1 MAEQEQSFI
10 REAVSNSGCAAVV
23 GCLWLVAALL
33 LLPLIWV
40 SLAYDYGPAE
50 WVMLLQFPND
60 PAEKGLWVLRIG
72 LTLVFLGS
80 TAWLVAHVVTRGTQ
94 PKG

>member
-1 MAEQEQSFI
+1 MAEQEEGFI
-10 REAVSNSGCAAVV
+10 RQAVSNSGCAAVMD
-23 GCLWLVAALL
+23 CLWLVAALL

-40 SLAYDYGPAE
+40 SLGWGYGPAE

-60 PAEKGLWVLRIG
+60 PAENGLWVFRIG

-80 TAWLVAHVVTRGTQ
+80 TAWLIAYLATSGTQ

>member
-1 MAEQEQSFI
+1 MAEKEQSFI

-50 WVMLLQFPND
+50 WAMLLQFPND
-60 PAEKGLWVLRIG
+60 PAENGLWVFRIG

-80 TAWLVAHVVTRGTQ
+80 TAWLVAHVATRGTQ